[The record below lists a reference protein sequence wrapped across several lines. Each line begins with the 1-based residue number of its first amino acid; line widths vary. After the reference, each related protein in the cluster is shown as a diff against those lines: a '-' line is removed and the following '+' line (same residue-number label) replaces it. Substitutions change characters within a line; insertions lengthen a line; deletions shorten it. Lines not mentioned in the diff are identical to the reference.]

1 MLIYI
6 TECDS
11 YKCPSHKG
19 GCYIKAVAPK
29 GRWKGREGGGS
40 EENNMT
46 HRGGHR
52 FRNTRVY
59 PNQSDESDDTGD
71 SDDFNDDEFLE
82 GVFLKMFS
90 KDVSQVLLFPK
101 AVWETGLFNE
111 LIIQASCRALE
122 LAHSK
127 DPADER
133 TCLTTLCF
141 AIWCHTQLVL
151 VKRKIKKKILAS
163 DSSAEPWSDKRMR
176 GNVRFLHMAKDAHH
190 VVESILAAATSQFLT
205 TATGTATM
213 MYIRSR
219 MKGEWDAFKEYLGE
233 VKIRNANPDKDFKVR
248 ANDTISA
255 FFLFIDCTGRSTCV
269 GEIPDWEMPDMG
281 RQLTNHA
288 YHIMGQYFDEYGAT
302 SEEIQE
308 KCEQA
313 LMLALHMPHVE
324 PASLYTETGE
334 LMDTWDAMMAG
345 ESIIGPS
352 DKLNLVKFRDVWE
365 SMVSYAYNVPS

>member
-1 MLIYI
+1 MVL
-6 TECDS
+6 E
-11 YKCPSHKG
+11 K
-19 GCYIKAVAPK
+19 
-29 GRWKGREGGGS
+29 
-40 EENNMT
+40 NQ
-46 HRGGHR
+46 R
-52 FRNTRVY
+52 FRNTRFH
-59 PNQSDESDDTGD
+59 PDEIDPSDDAGDSDDTDDSGD
-71 SDDFNDDEFLE
+71 SDDFDDSDEPDEPDEANDDEYLE

-90 KDVSQVLLFPK
+90 EDVYQVLLFPK
-101 AVWETGLFNE
+101 AVWNKGLFNE

-151 VKRKIKKKILAS
+151 VKRKIKKKIIAS
-163 DSSAEPWSDKRMR
+163 DSRAIPWSDKRMR
-176 GNVRFLHMAKDAHH
+176 GNVRFLRMAKDAHH
-190 VVESILAAATSQFLT
+190 VIESVLAAATSQFLT

-219 MKGEWDAFKEYLGE
+219 MKGEWDAFKEYLGA
-233 VKIRNANPDKDFKVR
+233 VKIQNANPDKDFKVR

-269 GEIPDWEMPDMG
+269 EEIPNWEMPDMG
-281 RQLTNHA
+281 RQLNNHA
-288 YHIMGQYFDEYGAT
+288 YHIMDQYFDEYGAT

-308 KCEQA
+308 KCVHA
-313 LMLALHMPHVE
+313 LMLALDMPHFE

-345 ESIIGPS
+345 ESKNGLS
-352 DKLNLVKFRDVWE
+352 GHLNLEKFRDVWG
-365 SMVSYAYNVPS
+365 SMVSYADTAPAY